1 MGPINRSLQNLCP
14 DLIVVLYCR
23 LQRVNG
29 GSMKQIILALIVMVL
44 SGCVTLPTGPGVPT
58 SPAAGKPFNLYL
70 TEDGK
75 CRQLAERQLGKYYDY
90 ISTQE
95 AQYHYDNVY
104 VQCMRSYGN
113 LPIQSPAV
121 YRWYRLSRPP
131 SQDDNDP
138 PPENYSE
145 PPPDTPSLPD

>member
-1 MGPINRSLQNLCP
+1 
-14 DLIVVLYCR
+14 
-23 LQRVNG
+23 
-29 GSMKQIILALIVMVL
+29 MKRIILALIVMVL
-44 SGCVTLPTGPGVPT
+44 PGCVTLPTGPGVPT